1 MSRSPQ
7 ARVHP
12 SLLVWARKSVG
23 LELDEAANRIRVEVE
38 RLEAW
43 ESGEQSLSISQL
55 RDCAHAYQRPL
66 AVFFLPEPPRDFSV
80 PHDYRLVAG
89 RVHVGLSPEA
99 LSEIRRIQFQR
110 EVALELAEPGE
121 AEEVEFLGTET
132 LGADFEAAGVR
143 FRARAGINAAIR
155 KSWGSPRKALNW
167 WRDGIER
174 LGVLVFHF
182 ENCAVD
188 EIRGFSIAAPRL
200 PIVAVNGQ
208 DSPAGRV
215 FTLLHEVG
223 HLLLNLGGT
232 CDLVEDR
239 SPGAQ
244 DRAVERYCNSFAAA
258 CLMPRGEVQKFFQ
271 LSANPDA
278 RAWSDDAI
286 SKGAGAFCVSPEAM
300 LRRLVDLGAATF
312 PFYLAARLRY
322 QRQYAEAE
330 AARCAKRGA
339 GGPPQS
345 RMAIR
350 RTGPAFARI
359 AFHAYDRDS
368 ITTNELSEYLGVRTK
383 HFEKIRKLAFSTA
396 ANRDDN

>member
-167 WRDGIER
+167 WRR
-174 LGVLVFHF
+174 
-182 ENCAVD
+182 
-188 EIRGFSIAAPRL
+188 R
-200 PIVAVNGQ
+200 
-208 DSPAGRV
+208 
-215 FTLLHEVG
+215 
-223 HLLLNLGGT
+223 
-232 CDLVEDR
+232 
-239 SPGAQ
+239 
-244 DRAVERYCNSFAAA
+244 DRAARSSRISFRE
-258 CLMPRGEVQKFFQ
+258 LRG
-271 LSANPDA
+271 
-278 RAWSDDAI
+278 
-286 SKGAGAFCVSPEAM
+286 
-300 LRRLVDLGAATF
+300 
-312 PFYLAARLRY
+312 
-322 QRQYAEAE
+322 
-330 AARCAKRGA
+330 
-339 GGPPQS
+339 
-345 RMAIR
+345 
-350 RTGPAFARI
+350 
-359 AFHAYDRDS
+359 
-368 ITTNELSEYLGVRTK
+368 
-383 HFEKIRKLAFSTA
+383 
-396 ANRDDN
+396 